1 MPSEIAALAFVADPF
16 RTELK
21 RLAPIASLHHQF
33 VAAQGFPKA
42 RVHPVAL
49 RLRRGQS
56 LGQIVERLFSHPKFY
71 SVLPI
76 ACGDWA
82 TPLNRAG

>member
-21 RLAPIASLHHQF
+21 GLAPIASLDNPF
-33 VAAQGFPKA
+33 LAAQGFPKA
-42 RVHPVAL
+42 RVHSVAV

-56 LGQIVERLFSHPKFY
+56 LGQVVERFLSHPNFAP
-71 SVLPI
+71 SRSINDALS
-76 ACGDWA
+76 
-82 TPLNRAG
+82 RAR